1 MRLIRLGRATLAAT
15 VLGLAVAWPAAAVA
29 PATETYAID
38 DSFTPPILSATC
50 GFAVTRHVFGTLTV
64 RTYVSKSGQ
73 FVREVDAYNLTETLS
88 ANGITLTGKTVQQI
102 YVTLLPDGG
111 FTVTVVGGDFR
122 LALRGS
128 GISFGA
134 VGRLVLVFDAAG
146 DLVDVTQDVGD
157 ARADFTGICAA
168 LTPTT

>member
-1 MRLIRLGRATLAAT
+1 MGLIRLVRATFASG
-15 VLGLAVAWPAAAVA
+15 VLGLAIGWPAYAAA
-29 PATETYAID
+29 PAVDSYAID
-38 DSFTPPILSATC
+38 DSFTPPVLSATC
-50 GFAVTRHVFGTLTV
+50 GFTVTRHVVGTLTI
-64 RTYVSKSGQ
+64 RTYISKTGQ

-88 ANGITLTGKTVQQI
+88 ANGITLTGRTVQQI

-111 FTVTVVGGDFR
+111 FTVTVVGSDFR

-146 DLVDVTQDVGD
+146 DLVEVTQDVGD
-157 ARADFTGICAA
+157 ARADFAAICAA
-168 LTPTT
+168 LTPGS

>member
-1 MRLIRLGRATLAAT
+1 LGRATVAAA
-15 VLGLAVAWPAAAVA
+15 VLGLTLAWSTYAVA
-29 PATETYAID
+29 PSRETYVID
-38 DSFTPPILSATC
+38 DSFVPPILSATC
-50 GFAVTRHVFGTLTV
+50 GFDVTRHVFGTLTI
-64 RTYVSKSGQ
+64 RTYVDKTGQ

-88 ANGITLTGKTVQQI
+88 ANGITLTGRTVQQI

-111 FTVTVVGGDFR
+111 FTVTVVGSDFR

-146 DLVDVTQDVGD
+146 DLVDVAQDVGD
-157 ARADFTGICAA
+157 ARADFAGICAA
-168 LTPTT
+168 LTPTI